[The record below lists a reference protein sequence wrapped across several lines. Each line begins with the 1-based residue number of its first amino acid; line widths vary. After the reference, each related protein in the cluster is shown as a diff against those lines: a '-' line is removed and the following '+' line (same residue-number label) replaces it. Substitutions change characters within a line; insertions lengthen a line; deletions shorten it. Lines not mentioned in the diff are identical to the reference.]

1 MIDKTGN
8 HRLRAPTPP
17 VTRSMADAGKARL
30 ADLLNLDTEGVPVSD
45 DVVVAEVFIAMWCV
59 MQEQAMK
66 AREMAQ
72 KGMDANNI
80 LVMPHSGILR
90 PQ

>member
-17 VTRSMADAGKARL
+17 VTRSMADAGIEKLYAL
-30 ADLLNLDTEGVPVSD
+30 MKLDTPENPVGD
-45 DVVVAEVFIAMWCV
+45 DAVVAEVFIAMWCV

-66 AREMAQ
+66 AREMAR
-72 KGMDANNI
+72 KGMDANNV

>member
-1 MIDKTGN
+1 MTDKTGN

-17 VTRSMADAGKARL
+17 VTRSMADAGIEKLYAL
-30 ADLLNLDTEGVPVSD
+30 MKLDTTENPVGD
-45 DVVVAEVFIAMWCV
+45 DAVVAEVFIAMWLV

-72 KGMDANNI
+72 KGLDANNV
-80 LVMPHSGILR
+80 LVMPHSGIIR

>member
-1 MIDKTGN
+1 MCLLHNGVKLHTTEN
-8 HRLRAPTPP
+8 P
-17 VTRSMADAGKARL
+17 VGDDA
-30 ADLLNLDTEGVPVSD
+30 
-45 DVVVAEVFIAMWCV
+45 VVAEVFIAMWLV

-72 KGMDANNI
+72 KGLDANNV
-80 LVMPHSGILR
+80 LVMPHSGIIR